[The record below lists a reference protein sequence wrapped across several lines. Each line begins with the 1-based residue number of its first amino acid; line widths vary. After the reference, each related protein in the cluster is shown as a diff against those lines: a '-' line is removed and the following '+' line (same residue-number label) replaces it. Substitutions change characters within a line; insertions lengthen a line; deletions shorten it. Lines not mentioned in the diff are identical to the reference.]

1 MSKIVFNKRPHYKFT
16 LTESGL
22 AVGPPGPNGLSAYE
36 VAVENGFEGT
46 EEEWLASLEGDVAT
60 HENTYDHTKITTSAQ
75 VTTGAKSSATDS
87 GTAGDISITD
97 DYIYFCVQTGTA
109 GNAIWKRSVVF
120 ST

>member
-1 MSKIVFNKRPHYKFT
+1 MADFQLNKTWTQFKAWMDRLWDSLPVSQAEKDLWNSMGSET
-16 LTESGL
+16 
-22 AVGPPGPNGLSAYE
+22 
-36 VAVENGFEGT
+36 
-46 EEEWLASLEGDVAT
+46 LEG
-60 HENTYDHTKITTSAQ
+60 HELEFNHTKIATSAQ